1 MFEMFNVVLCPSLV
15 KIEQCV
21 WSRAGSELSLSE
33 ATSGRDSA
41 LGSAS
46 LVGEGSS
53 FFQTEE
59 EVAVSGGQRGMVVSR
74 SLSLPDQ
81 LASLGA
87 TAKLAVV
94 PAEATA
100 QEGGAAGAFRG
111 RLKAT
116 AAAEEDC
123 DVRSIS
129 DSTPPIEL

>member
-1 MFEMFNVVLCPSLV
+1 MSFLCAP
-15 KIEQCV
+15 EQCV

-53 FFQTEE
+53 FFPTEDE
-59 EVAVSGGQRGMVVSR
+59 ATAAVSDGHQRGGVAR

-87 TAKLAVV
+87 TAAKLAVV
-94 PAEATA
+94 PAEAA
-100 QEGGAAGAFRG
+100 QLDGGAAVAAGAFRG

-116 AAAEEDC
+116 TNDEEEDC

-129 DSTPPIEL
+129 DSTPHIQL